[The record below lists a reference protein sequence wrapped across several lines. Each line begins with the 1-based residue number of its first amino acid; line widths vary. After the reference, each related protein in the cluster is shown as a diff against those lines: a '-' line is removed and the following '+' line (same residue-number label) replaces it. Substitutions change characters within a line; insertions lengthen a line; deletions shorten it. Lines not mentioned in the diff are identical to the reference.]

1 MPQGGFGRDYQQV
14 TLLQNR
20 AAEKKL
26 QIEREKIGE
35 EVFQKLEPRAVE
47 YLEKSMDMA
56 KKELTEAYE
65 EPLRE
70 MREAIKAKDK
80 TLWFLIRISYFC
92 MVVASGLLGYL
103 TAGLF

>member
-20 AAEKKL
+20 AAEKRL
-26 QIEREKIGE
+26 EIEREKIGE
-35 EVFQKLEPRAVE
+35 EVFQKLEPRAIN
-47 YLEKSMDMA
+47 YLERSMNMA

-65 EPLRE
+65 QPLRE
-70 MREAIKAKDK
+70 MRETIKAKDK
-80 TLWFLIRISYFC
+80 TLWFLIRVSYFC